1 MHPREWRS
9 EEPISSKQPIIWLAL
24 TISLIMIGVMA
35 FFMIQKAN
43 ENERLQSRVNEL
55 NQQLNTQQLTF
66 EKDRRDIE
74 RQLAELRSIEE
85 Q

>member
-43 ENERLQSRVNEL
+43 EM
-55 NQQLNTQQLTF
+55 
-66 EKDRRDIE
+66 KDCNPE
-74 RQLAELRSIEE
+74 
-85 Q
+85 